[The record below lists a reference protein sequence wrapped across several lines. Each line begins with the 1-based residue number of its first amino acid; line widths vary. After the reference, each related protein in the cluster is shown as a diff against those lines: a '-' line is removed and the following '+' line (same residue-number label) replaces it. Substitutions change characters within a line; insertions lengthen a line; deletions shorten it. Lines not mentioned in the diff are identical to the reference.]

1 MNKWEKQEELEEKIR
16 HDHLEYKGLKL
27 GTGQAL
33 RICAY
38 AARNLP
44 ETDWWPK
51 DTRPDA
57 YIITKLY
64 GTAET
69 EVSCKSEQLRNSA
82 SPRFSFCCNLNVPE
96 PVEIQIELWDHDY
109 VTSDQL
115 LGVCMRME
123 PTLREPS
130 WCSLRD
136 RNADAQAGEVLFAVT
151 LVDGVQGAGNLPAS
165 PPFPPLLPLPP
176 RPPPM
181 PPMPPN
187 PPALPPGA
195 PWSAAPVKIWVPYAI
210 AAGIMV
216 VAMLV
221 CFLLPRIFCRK
232 GIKGMISPGSSSR
245 FRSIELTHLAIVQQH
260 ALGSQAADDAKL
272 VNEAGLVGH
281 PGQMPIT
288 STLSMQNARM
298 ELNSRA

>member
-1 MNKWEKQEELEEKIR
+1 MNP
-16 HDHLEYKGLKL
+16 LK
-27 GTGQAL
+27 
-33 RICAY
+33 
-38 AARNLP
+38 AAMENCFNA
-44 ETDWWPK
+44 
-51 DTRPDA
+51 DA
-57 YIITKLY
+57 TSS
-64 GTAET
+64 
-69 EVSCKSEQLRNSA
+69 VSYHVPAPQLRNSA

-221 CFLLPRIFCRK
+221 CFLLPRIFCRQVYLAICE
-232 GIKGMISPGSSSR
+232 GRDR
-245 FRSIELTHLAIVQQH
+245 FAALLYAAVDVQASTDIGHLAW
-260 ALGSQAADDAKL
+260 LG
-272 VNEAGLVGH
+272 G
-281 PGQMPIT
+281 
-288 STLSMQNARM
+288 
-298 ELNSRA
+298 

>member
-96 PVEIQIELWDHDY
+96 PVEIQIE
-109 VTSDQL
+109 VITASRI
-115 LGVCMRME
+115 C
-123 PTLREPS
+123 
-130 WCSLRD
+130 
-136 RNADAQAGEVLFAVT
+136 
-151 LVDGVQGAGNLPAS
+151 LP
-165 PPFPPLLPLPP
+165 
-176 RPPPM
+176 
-181 PPMPPN
+181 N
-187 PPALPPGA
+187 HG
-195 PWSAAPVKIWVPYAI
+195 
-210 AAGIMV
+210 
-216 VAMLV
+216 
-221 CFLLPRIFCRK
+221 
-232 GIKGMISPGSSSR
+232 
-245 FRSIELTHLAIVQQH
+245 
-260 ALGSQAADDAKL
+260 
-272 VNEAGLVGH
+272 
-281 PGQMPIT
+281 
-288 STLSMQNARM
+288 
-298 ELNSRA
+298 